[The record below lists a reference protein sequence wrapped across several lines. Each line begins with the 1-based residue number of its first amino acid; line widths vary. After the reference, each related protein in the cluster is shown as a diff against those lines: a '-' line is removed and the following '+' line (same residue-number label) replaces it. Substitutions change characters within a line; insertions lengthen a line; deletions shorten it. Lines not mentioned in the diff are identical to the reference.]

1 MAAEMTRLP
10 TFYDLKIG
18 ALAEN
23 GIREDTKKRK
33 RIRFY
38 SILVEVTAAT
48 LKRRKPVATL
58 RKKSRVSQTGGPKTR
73 DFTFGLVS
81 FPPFYFVSP

>member
-10 TFYDLKIG
+10 TFNDLKID

-23 GIREDTKKRK
+23 GIREDTKGRK

-38 SILVEVTAAT
+38 SILTKRVTAAT
-48 LKRRKPVATL
+48 LKKGNQL
-58 RKKSRVSQTGGPKTR
+58 L
-73 DFTFGLVS
+73 F
-81 FPPFYFVSP
+81 

>member
-23 GIREDTKKRK
+23 GIREDTKEKRD
-33 RIRFY
+33 IIFY
-38 SILVEVTAAT
+38 SILAKRVTAAN
-48 LKRRKPVATL
+48 LKKGNQL
-58 RKKSRVSQTGGPKTR
+58 L
-73 DFTFGLVS
+73 F
-81 FPPFYFVSP
+81 

>member
-10 TFYDLKIG
+10 TFNDLKIG

-23 GIREDTKKRK
+23 GIREDTKERK
-33 RIRFY
+33 NIRFY

-48 LKRRKPVATL
+48 LKRRKTSCYFEEEV
-58 RKKSRVSQTGGPKTR
+58 K
-73 DFTFGLVS
+73 DFTKRRA
-81 FPPFYFVSP
+81 